1 MKNQKKI
8 FVLAES
14 VLAAL
19 LLLLVARM
27 FWEMNGESRY
37 KVAIVIQNS
46 DSSQWA
52 SFQYGLK
59 MAAQDQ
65 NIELSI
71 PSTGGTLTV
80 EEEKDLIEAELANGA
95 DAVIVQP
102 APGEGAEEMLK
113 LLEKKAP
120 IMLAV
125 CGGWPEGG
133 ISQLPVTGPDNYG
146 LGKALAKE
154 LLRDYGGSMEGKTF
168 GILSEQGSLQGTASR
183 ERGVREALE
192 KKGAAARWSVSG
204 FFAEDGS
211 HSLKLLPEVD
221 VVVALDDSSLVA
233 AGEYAASKDLHGA
246 LVYGIGHST
255 EAAYYLDTDMV
266 QCLVVPD
273 GFQMGYQCL
282 TELAGSLGHY
292 FRGIKGQEV
301 PYTVLRRE
309 TLFSEENQK
318 LLFTMSQ

>member
-113 LLEKKAP
+113 LLEKKPPSCLPCAG
-120 IMLAV
+120 AGQK
-125 CGGWPEGG
+125 GGFP
-133 ISQLPVTGPDNYG
+133 SC
-146 LGKALAKE
+146 
-154 LLRDYGGSMEGKTF
+154 R
-168 GILSEQGSLQGTASR
+168 
-183 ERGVREALE
+183 
-192 KKGAAARWSVSG
+192 
-204 FFAEDGS
+204 
-211 HSLKLLPEVD
+211 
-221 VVVALDDSSLVA
+221 
-233 AGEYAASKDLHGA
+233 
-246 LVYGIGHST
+246 
-255 EAAYYLDTDMV
+255 
-266 QCLVVPD
+266 
-273 GFQMGYQCL
+273 
-282 TELAGSLGHY
+282 
-292 FRGIKGQEV
+292 
-301 PYTVLRRE
+301 
-309 TLFSEENQK
+309 
-318 LLFTMSQ
+318 